1 MKAAN
6 RPRFDID
13 ALRGLAGEKVFA
25 RGEEYFSG
33 GQVQIITLEPP
44 DSGVGIS
51 RPPPYLSLA
60 DDPSCRSLAFAPDF
74 SFHQFPLQLAAL
86 HRSEAMVAARHAVD
100 WGANLFPSF
109 GVYAR

>member
-1 MKAAN
+1 MQ
-6 RPRFDID
+6 PRLN
-13 ALRGLAGEKVFA
+13 ATRE
-25 RGEEYFSG
+25 
-33 GQVQIITLEPP
+33 QIITLEPP

-86 HRSEAMVAARHAVD
+86 HRSEAMVAARHDVD